1 MVYLVAAAFL
11 LDLLVG
17 DPRFLPHPV
26 VGIGRLISFGE
37 TRLAA
42 GARSA
47 AAQRAAGMI
56 LATLVVGL
64 SAGLVFL
71 LLLLAR
77 RLGWPFYLAV
87 QVYFIYTAVA
97 ARGLAAAALRVYRAL
112 RAGDLVA
119 ARRLVGEVVGRDTG
133 QLAEAGISRAAVET
147 VAENTVD
154 AVVAPL
160 FYALLGG
167 AVLAVAY
174 RAVNTLDAMVGYRNE
189 RYRYLGWASA
199 RLDDLANYLP
209 ARITGGLL
217 VLAAFLT
224 GHSGWR
230 TWSTM
235 VRFGSH
241 HPSPNSGVAEA
252 AVAGAL
258 GVRLGGPVSYAGQ
271 VAQHPYLGDGPGEP
285 GAGHIRGAV
294 ALMLVT
300 AVLAVA
306 SGWLMARFFFPALGT
321 LSGSNII

>member
-26 VGIGRLISFGE
+26 VGIGRLISFWE
-37 TRLAA
+37 TRLFVL
-42 GARSA
+42 ARSA
-47 AAQRAAGMI
+47 PAQRVTGMV
-56 LATLVVGL
+56 LTVLVVGM
-64 SAGLVFL
+64 SAGLVFI

-87 QVYFIYTAVA
+87 QIYFIYAAVA
-97 ARGLAAAALRVYRAL
+97 TRSLSTAALRVYRAL
-112 RAGDLVA
+112 SAGDLVA

-133 QLAEAGISRAAVET
+133 QLTEAGVSRAAVET

-160 FYALLGG
+160 FYAFLGG
-167 AVLAVAY
+167 AVLAIAY

-217 VLAAFLT
+217 VLAASLS
-224 GHSGWR
+224 GRGGWR
-230 TWSTM
+230 TLTTM
-235 VRFGSH
+235 VRFGSR

-258 GVRLGGPVSYAGQ
+258 GVRLGGAVSYGGQ
-271 VAQHPYLGDGPGEP
+271 LARHPYLGEGPLEP
-285 GAGHIRGAV
+285 GADHILGAV
-294 ALMLVT
+294 VLMVLTALLV
-300 AVLAVA
+300 VA
-306 SGWLMARFFFPALGT
+306 AGWLLARFVFPQLGALPFQN
-321 LSGSNII
+321 LI